1 MNKYLK
7 LSALSITALTLA
19 FSFYSCEKE
28 IVETAE
34 EYSTASGDEVQ
45 LKAQE
50 YEVTEEFEYP
60 EVEYTYYESKDEFD
74 NIVLDR
80 LTTIGN
86 LSQSTGSTHAFA
98 ITDAGGSYGI
108 SGVVDLGS
116 GVVGNGSSGS
126 NFIMGGYG
134 HIAAMY
140 NAMFGLQQPCAWLQS
155 QSSVHYVYD
164 EGC

>member
-1 MNKYLK
+1 M
-7 LSALSITALTLA
+7 A

-28 IVETAE
+28 VIDPIQE
-34 EYSTASGDEVQ
+34 ESTVNTDEVQ
-45 LKAQE
+45 LKAEESEE
-50 YEVTEEFEYP
+50 YEVIEDYEYP
-60 EVEYTYYESKDEFD
+60 EVEYTYYESKEDFD

-80 LTTIGN
+80 LSMIGN

-98 ITDAGGSYGI
+98 ITQSGSGYGI
-108 SGVVDLGS
+108 SNTVNLGS

-126 NFIMGGYG
+126 NFMMGGYG